1 MWILIIRCET
11 IGMRCY
17 YFFKVS
23 LLCVGLL
30 GLAACQ
36 NVSHQERNY
45 PVSAASTLPPGSRI
59 PEKLMPGILIQNV
72 KARVI
77 LDAVVRERLK
87 KRMVVKKRETYSLT
101 MTIQVPNT
109 RSSTEAK
116 MVYTLYAY
124 QNGLWLTARV
134 YQVTEPGNKAETVFD
149 VTHKAGKELQLELE
163 KIAEKWTKK

>member
-1 MWILIIRCET
+1 M
-11 IGMRCY
+11 
-17 YFFKVS
+17 
-23 LLCVGLL
+23 GLL

-36 NVSHQERNY
+36 NVAHQERDY

-59 PEKLMPGILIQNV
+59 AEKLMPGVLIENV
-72 KARVI
+72 KARTI

-87 KRMVVKKRETYSLT
+87 KRMKVKKREAYSLT

-109 RSSTEAK
+109 RNFTEAK
-116 MVYTLYAY
+116 MIYTLYPY

-134 YQVTEPGNKAETVFD
+134 YQVTDPGNKTEAVLD

-163 KIAEKWTKK
+163 KIAEKWGKK